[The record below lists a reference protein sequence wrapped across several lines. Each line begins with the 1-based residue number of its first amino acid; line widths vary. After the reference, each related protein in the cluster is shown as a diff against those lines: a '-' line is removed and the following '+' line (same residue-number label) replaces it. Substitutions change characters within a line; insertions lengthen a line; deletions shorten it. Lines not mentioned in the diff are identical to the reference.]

1 MSELTT
7 TEQQLRLA
15 LSMSSMG
22 VIHID
27 YETGLASADQQAA
40 RLFDLPPGEQVD
52 RETVHAKFHPD
63 DAPAINRHVAESLD
77 PNGAGEFSMEHRI
90 LRQNGEVRWLSIR
103 KKVVF
108 EERDGKRVPVSSLL
122 AAVDITHKKNA
133 EDNLKR
139 SQETFEKL
147 VQNSPFGIYVVDD
160 TLSMRY
166 VSRGAR
172 EVFSQFDPIE
182 GHDFR
187 EIMFTIWREEFAAEI
202 VEHFR
207 HTLQTGEPYRAPAFV
222 ENRHDT
228 DQVESYEWEIERTTL
243 PDGKFG
249 VVCYFYDATEHE
261 QVAESIRRREQYFRE
276 MTDAAPAMLWVTDPN
291 HSCTFLSLGWQ
302 DYTGQSQAE
311 GTGTGWLDMV
321 HPDDRDDAYRTIL
334 SALNKREPFE
344 HDFRLR
350 NANGSY
356 RWAIDSGR
364 PKFNAQGQF
373 EGYIG
378 SVIDVH
384 DRHLAE
390 ESLRQRATDIEAS
403 ESRLRLAAETT
414 GFGTYD
420 ITTADS
426 QEVWSDELF
435 RILGLMPDGIADQ
448 SRYESLVHPEDRD
461 QFRETLNRSM
471 TTEGPDRHSIE
482 FRIIRPDGETRW
494 LVDTGRALREGVG
507 QHRRV
512 VRRIGTVQDIT
523 DRKVFEQSLQRA
535 KHTAEMANR
544 SRGEFLANMSHEIRT
559 PMSAIL
565 GHADILNDHLQD
577 PDNLLV
583 VETIR
588 RNGNFLLAIIND
600 ILDLSKIDA
609 GKMDLQKQ
617 PVRPDSIVGDIR
629 SLMDVRAAE
638 KDLPL
643 KVEFAGPVPET
654 IRTDAVRL
662 RQILLNLVGNA
673 IKFTSDGE
681 VRLHVRYD
689 QRSQLLNFDVID
701 TGVGIP
707 PEKLDSLFE
716 PFTQVDNTSTRSHG
730 GTGLGLTICRRLSQA
745 LGGQIDVS
753 SQPGKGSRFTLC
765 LKVDASGKL
774 IQPNLNSL
782 PTQEVPAPE
791 IRLSAR
797 VLVVDDRRDIRY
809 LAQHFIEKA
818 GSTVYTATNGQEAV
832 DFIESPDSP
841 PVDLIVMDM
850 QMPVMDGYEA
860 TAELRRR
867 NCKLPIIALTAN
879 AMKSDREECLAA
891 GCTDYTTK
899 PLDQQKLIQMI
910 AHLTV

>member
-1 MSELTT
+1 
-7 TEQQLRLA
+7 
-15 LSMSSMG
+15 
-22 VIHID
+22 
-27 YETGLASADQQAA
+27 
-40 RLFDLPPGEQVD
+40 
-52 RETVHAKFHPD
+52 
-63 DAPAINRHVAESLD
+63 
-77 PNGAGEFSMEHRI
+77 MEHRI
-90 LRQNGEVRWLSIR
+90 IRQNGEVRWLSIR

-108 EERDGKRVPVSSLL
+108 EERDGKQTPVSSLL

-133 EDNLKR
+133 EDSLKR
-139 SQETFEKL
+139 SQETFENL

-160 TLSMRY
+160 TLAMRY
-166 VSRGAR
+166 VSKGAR
-172 EVFSQFDPIE
+172 EVFSQFRPIE
-182 GHDFR
+182 GHDFE
-187 EIMFTIWREEFAAEI
+187 EIMFTLWREDFAAEI
-202 VEHFR
+202 VEHFK
-207 HTLQTGEPYRAPAFV
+207 HTLKTGEPYQAPAFV
-222 ENRHDT
+222 ENRNDT

-243 PDGKFG
+243 PNGQFG

-276 MTDAAPAMLWVTDPN
+276 MTDAAPAMLWVTDTD
-291 HSCTFLSLGWQ
+291 HSCTFLSRGWQ
-302 DYTGQSQAE
+302 DYTGQSQVE
-311 GTGTGWLDMV
+311 GTGIGWLEMV
-321 HPDDRDDAYRTIL
+321 HPDDRDDARRLIF
-334 SALNKREPFE
+334 SALNQRKPFE
-344 HDFRLR
+344 HDFRLQ
-350 NANGSY
+350 NADGSY
-356 RWAIDSGR
+356 RWAIDAGR
-364 PKFNAQGQF
+364 PKFGSKGEF

-390 ESLRQRATDIEAS
+390 ESLRQRASDIEAS

-420 ITTADS
+420 ITTTGS
-426 QEVWSDELF
+426 QDIWSDELF
-435 RILGLMPDGIADQ
+435 RILGLPPDGIADEN
-448 SRYESLVHPEDRD
+448 RYEMLVHPEDRD
-461 QFRETLNRSM
+461 QFREALQQSM
-471 TTEGPDRHSIE
+471 AADGPDRHSVE
-482 FRIIRPDGETRW
+482 FRVIRPDGETRW
-494 LVDTGRALREGVG
+494 LVDTGRTFREGIE
-507 QHRRV
+507 QDRHV
-512 VRRIGTVQDIT
+512 VRRVGTVQDIT

-535 KHTAEMANR
+535 KQTAEMANR

-565 GHADILNDHLQD
+565 GHADILNDHLKD

-609 GKMDLQKQ
+609 GKMDLQMQ
-617 PVRPDSIVGDIR
+617 SVRPDTIVGDIR

-643 KVEFAGPVPET
+643 KVEFAGPIPET
-654 IRTDAVRL
+654 IRTDAIRL
-662 RQILLNLVGNA
+662 RQILLNLLGNA
-673 IKFTSDGE
+673 IKFTNDGE
-681 VRLHVRYD
+681 VRLHIRYD
-689 QRSQLLNFDVID
+689 ERSKLLNFDVID
-701 TGVGIP
+701 TGVGISP
-707 PEKLDSLFE
+707 DKLDTLFE
-716 PFTQVDNTSTRSHG
+716 PFTQVDSTSTRSYG
-730 GTGLGLTICRRLSQA
+730 GTGLGLTICRRLSHA

-765 LKVDASGKL
+765 LKVNASGKL
-774 IQPNLNSL
+774 VQPNLNSL
-782 PTQEVPAPE
+782 PTVEKPQPE
-791 IRLSAR
+791 IQLSTS

-818 GSTVYTATNGQEAV
+818 GSTVYTATNGQEAI

-860 TAELRRR
+860 TTELRRR
-867 NCKLPIIALTAN
+867 KCKLPIIALTAN

-910 AHLTV
+910 ARLTT

>member
-22 VIHID
+22 VIHMD
-27 YETGLASADQQAA
+27 YDTQLASADQQAA
-40 RLFDLPPGEQVD
+40 RLFDLPPGVQVD
-52 RETVHAKFHPD
+52 RETVHLKFHPD
-63 DAPAINRHVAESLD
+63 DAVAINEHLAESMD
-77 PNGAGEFSMEHRI
+77 PNGVGEFSMEHRI
-90 LRQNGEVRWLSIR
+90 IHDNGDVRWLSIR
-103 KKVVF
+103 KKVIF
-108 EERDGKRVPVSSLL
+108 EERDGQRTPVSSLL
-122 AAVDITHKKNA
+122 AAVDITHKKQE
-133 EDNLKR
+133 EDFLKR
-139 SQETFEKL
+139 SQETFENL
-147 VQNSPFGIYVVDD
+147 VQNSPFGIYVVDTD
-160 TLSMRY
+160 LKMRY
-166 VSRGAR
+166 ISKGAR
-172 EVFSQFDPIE
+172 EHFTQFDPIE
-182 GHDFR
+182 GHDL
-187 EIMFTIWREEFAAEI
+187 ETIMFTIWRKEFATEI
-202 VEHFR
+202 MRLFQ
-207 HTLQTGEPYRAPAFV
+207 HTLETGEPYQAPAFV

-228 DQVESYEWEIERTTL
+228 DQAESYEWQIERTTL
-243 PDGKFG
+243 PDGCFG

-276 MTDAAPAMLWVTDPN
+276 MTDAAPAMLWVTGAD
-291 HSCTFLSLGWQ
+291 HSCTFLSRGWQ
-302 DYTGQSQAE
+302 DYTGQSQSD
-311 GTGTGWLDMV
+311 GLGIGWLDMV
-321 HPDDRDDAYRTIL
+321 HPDDREDAHRIIL
-334 SALNKREPFE
+334 SAFERRDPFE

-350 NANGSY
+350 TVNGDY
-356 RWAIDSGR
+356 RWAIDAGR
-364 PKFNAQGQF
+364 PKFNSQGQF

-384 DRHLAE
+384 DRQVAE
-390 ESLRQRATDIEAS
+390 TSLRQRAADIEAS

-420 ITTADS
+420 ITTTDS
-426 QEVWSDELF
+426 QNIWSDELF
-435 RILGLMPDGIADQ
+435 RILGLPADGAADEN
-448 SRYESLVHPEDRD
+448 RYASLVHPDDR
-461 QFRETLNRSM
+461 QRFRQTLRHSM
-471 TTEGPDRHSIE
+471 LPDGPDQHSIE
-482 FRIIRPDGETRW
+482 FRINRPDGETRW
-494 LVDTGRALREGVG
+494 LIDTGCTFREGI
-507 QHRRV
+507 QRSRRV
-512 VRRIGTVQDIT
+512 VRRVGTVQDIT
-523 DRKVFEQSLQRA
+523 DRKIFEQSLQRA
-535 KHTAEMANR
+535 KRSAEMANR

-565 GHADILNDHLQD
+565 GHADILNDHLKD

-617 PVRPDSIVGDIR
+617 PVRPDTIVGDIR

-643 KVEFAGPVPET
+643 KVEFAGPIPET

-673 IKFTSDGE
+673 IKFTNDGE
-681 VRLHVRYD
+681 VRLNIRYD
-689 QRSQLLNFDVID
+689 QRSKLLNFDVID

-707 PEKLDSLFE
+707 SEKLDSLFE
-716 PFTQVDNTSTRSHG
+716 PFTQVDSTSTRSHG

-782 PTQEVPAPE
+782 PAQETPAPE
-791 IRLSAR
+791 VRLSAN

-818 GSTVYTATNGQEAV
+818 GSTVYTATNGQEAIE
-832 DFIESPDSP
+832 FIESPDSP

-850 QMPVMDGYEA
+850 QMPIMDGYEA
-860 TAELRRR
+860 TTELRRR
-867 NCKLPIIALTAN
+867 DCKLPIIALTAN

-910 AHLTV
+910 ARLTT